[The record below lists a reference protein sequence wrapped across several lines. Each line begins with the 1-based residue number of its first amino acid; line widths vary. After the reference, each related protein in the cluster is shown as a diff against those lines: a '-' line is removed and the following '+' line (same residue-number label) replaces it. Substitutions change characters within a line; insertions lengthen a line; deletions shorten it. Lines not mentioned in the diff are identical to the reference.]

1 MRESPLYQEIMDEGA
16 VLQTRRNVLMFLGNR
31 FGKRAAHS
39 VELAVNA
46 VEVLPRLEEL
56 VAAAGRC
63 ESIQAF
69 REELEGPR
77 PAPSQ
82 RRRSSTRR

>member
-1 MRESPLYQEIMDEGA
+1 MRESPLYQEIMDEGGIFHA
-16 VLQTRRNVLMFLGNR
+16 RRYILIVLGKR
-31 FGKRAAHS
+31 FGKRAANS

-46 VEVLPRLEEL
+46 VESIPRLDEL
-56 VAAAGRC
+56 VASAAAC

-77 PAPSQ
+77 PGPST